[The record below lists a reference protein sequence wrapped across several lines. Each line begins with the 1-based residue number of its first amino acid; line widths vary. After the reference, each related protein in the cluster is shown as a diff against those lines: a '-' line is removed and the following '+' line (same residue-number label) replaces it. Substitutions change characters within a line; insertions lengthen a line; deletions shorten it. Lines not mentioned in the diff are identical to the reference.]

1 MSQTQDDNNARSYML
16 VSTANY
22 LRHKLGAS
30 EGQRL
35 LDTLSPETRAILT
48 AEKPAAWSPMSN
60 YVELLRTVAALG
72 KGDDAKARDS
82 LIDAGKFVAQEAS
95 STFLRLFLKMLTPN
109 LFAKKVPSVWSRDFS
124 RGRAEAEI
132 SDKGLVFRMFGISG
146 MDHIPCTAP
155 GFVTFAMETMGK
167 SIKTVTVH
175 KWSLEE
181 PCVDGAYF
189 KLEWA

>member
-1 MSQTQDDNNARSYML
+1 MSETQDDNNARSYML
-16 VSTANY
+16 ISTANY
-22 LRHKLGAS
+22 LKHKLGAS

-35 LDTLSPETRAILT
+35 IDGLSPETRAILT
-48 AEKPAAWSPMSN
+48 AEKAAAWSPMSN

-109 LFAKKVPSVWSRDFS
+109 LFAKKVPTVWQRDFS

-132 SDKGLVFRMFGISG
+132 SEQRLVFRMFGISG

-155 GFVTFAMETMGK
+155 GFITFAMETMGK
-167 SIKTVTVH
+167 SIKSVNVH

-189 KLEWA
+189 ELEWG